1 MVRSSVLTKE
11 RRCSRHLDVEG
22 EKTMILRNRFL
33 SGQDGAALD
42 YCVACGTTPLL
53 VSYFDRS
60 LITVKAIGA
69 SFSSKHAGFELLG
82 NSYGRS
88 HLYRGDC
95 EYEYYTAQV
104 DGYDPFYQGL
114 VVNKELHNK
123 YLITTPSHEKEDFYT
138 FLMRNYDLPLMRE
151 WKDVL
156 WKRMRDHGRLTDDSS
171 LFAPDEDERIIPLP
185 DGRKVNLKD
194 IMVYQITLTQEE
206 LDNEVSALLRTNAIK
221 VCDTP
226 QKPLQ
231 FENMDDY
238 FNRYGVKLVEGLKK
252 DLKPLTDYE
261 TEVSTFTL
269 KHKRLYPQQIAM
281 VNGISALLT
290 GVGNKKG
297 RRKSRSSY
305 GILNEGMGTGKT
317 LQGASICESLA
328 VRKELRKGRTLAEV
342 YRDKDSVKYRNI
354 IMCPSHLVEKW
365 AEEVTSE
372 IPYARA
378 YVLKSFEDVLNLWK
392 KGPERTGR
400 EFYIMSK
407 DFAKLS
413 YSEKPTPT
421 KVRRGKLNFRQCTNC
436 GREVKGKDK
445 CTCGSTEW
453 RVLPTEEI
461 VTGLTCP
468 SCKSI
473 LVPYSGKNGSD
484 KDEPKTLMPRD
495 FAGKRDANSTCIFCG
510 ETLWQPHVR
519 NIGSTGNGKWKKI
532 SHFANKAKKGKKTAW
547 VHEDF
552 LLEYRIANDVKEGEY
567 TFVKGEGVRRYDP
580 ASFIKKHMKNFF
592 DVAVFDEVHTL
603 KGGDTA
609 QGHAMHALVKAS
621 KYQLA
626 LTGTI
631 AGGYAHHLFYM
642 LFRLDP
648 TRMRKEG
655 FNWNSVSKFS
665 EMYGA
670 VETVYEAQ
678 ANYTGEYN
686 VNSRGR
692 KLAEPKVMPGISP
705 LIIPK
710 FLLDKS
716 VTLDITDMSSHLPEL
731 HEKVVLVDAEDE
743 EEVKAQREYMRIV
756 EFLKDLANSGHG
768 MTVLSTMLQFSLSY
782 LDKPYGVEP
791 MLDPLTG
798 QLLVKVPNFDKFSD
812 VKNLLAKERVLVE
825 LVRSE
830 LSEGRNCFV
839 YAEYTN
845 SPQTCVTER
854 LKAIL
859 MHHAGLKEN
868 EVVILDSTVVE
879 AQKREAW
886 IHEKAAAGMKVC
898 IVNPKCVETGLDFCF
913 KHSGKVYNY
922 PSIIFYQLGY
932 SLFTIWQAS
941 RRHYRLNQKEECR
954 TYYMANRGTIQEV
967 VISLIAEKMAATAA
981 IQGKFSADGLSAMA
995 QGVDTRVRLAQALSD
1010 MDNETG
1016 KELQAMFDV
1025 VNNAADED
1033 TGDYVPMLLLRD
1045 LIGEEEALER
1055 TAEELSEVGDVFA
1068 FFEELEKMEI
1078 VNEYPEGSIMNPIN
1092 ARKSVKESGVKLYAS
1107 LDDTK
1112 EAKEGKEEM
1121 SIFALMEILSS
1132 GEEEVPEV
1140 EVTTVTTVGT
1150 RKVRK
1155 FAEGQMSF
1163 F

>member
-1 MVRSSVLTKE
+1 
-11 RRCSRHLDVEG
+11 
-22 EKTMILRNRFL
+22 MILRNRFL

-42 YCVACGTTPLL
+42 YCVAYGSTPLL

-69 SFSSKHAGFELLG
+69 NFASKHAGFTLLG
-82 NSYGRS
+82 KSYGRTN
-88 HLYRGDC
+88 LYRGDS
-95 EYEYYTAQV
+95 EYEYYTTQV
-104 DGYDPFYQGL
+104 EGYDPFYQGL
-114 VVNKELHNK
+114 VVNKALHNK
-123 YLITTPSHEKEDFYT
+123 YLITTASHEAEDFYT

-151 WKDVL
+151 WKDAL
-156 WKRMRDHGRLTDDSS
+156 WMHLRKQNRLTDDAS

-194 IMVYQITLTQEE
+194 IMVYHITLTQEE
-206 LDNEVSALLRTNAIK
+206 LDNTVSALLRTNAIK

-238 FNRYGVKLVEGLKK
+238 FNRYGVKLVEGLQK
-252 DLKPLTDYE
+252 DLKPLTEYE

-281 VNGISALLT
+281 VNGVSALLT
-290 GVGNKKG
+290 GVGNKKE

-305 GILNEGMGTGKT
+305 AILNEGMGTGKT

-328 VRKELRKGRTLAEV
+328 VRKELRKGRSLTEI

-365 AEEVTSE
+365 TEEVTSE
-372 IPYARA
+372 IPYAKA

-421 KVRRGKLNFRQCTNC
+421 KVRTGKLNFRQCTNC
-436 GREVKGKDK
+436 GREVKGKEK
-445 CTCGSTEW
+445 CTCGSTTW
-453 RVLPTEEI
+453 NVKPTEEMA
-461 VTGLTCP
+461 TGLTCP
-468 SCKSI
+468 RCKSI
-473 LVPYSGKNGSD
+473 LVPYSGKSNK
-484 KDEPKTLMPRD
+484 KDESRTLMPRD
-495 FAGKRDANSTCIFCG
+495 FAGKRDENSTCIFCG

-519 NIGSTGNGKWKKI
+519 NIGNMDRGKWKKI
-532 SHFANKAKKGKKTAW
+532 SHYSNKANKGKKTAW
-547 VHEDF
+547 VHEEF
-552 LLEYRIANDVKEGEY
+552 LLEYRIANGVKEGDY

-648 TRMRKEG
+648 GRMRKEG
-655 FNWNSVSKFS
+655 FSWNSVAKFS

-670 VETVYEAQ
+670 VENVYEAE
-678 ANYTGEYN
+678 ASYTGEYN
-686 VNSRGR
+686 VNSRGK
-692 KLAEPKVMPGISP
+692 KLREPKVMPGISP

-716 VTLDITDMSSHLPEL
+716 VTLDITDMSSHLPDL
-731 HEKVVLVDAEDE
+731 HENVVLVDAEDAE
-743 EEVKAQREYMRIV
+743 EIKAQREYNRIV

-812 VKNLLAKERVLVE
+812 VKNLLAKEKKLIE

-868 EVVILDSTVVE
+868 EVVVLDSTVVE

-913 KHSGKVYNY
+913 KHNGKEYNY

-941 RRHYRLNQKEECR
+941 RRHYRLNQSEECR

-1025 VNNAADED
+1025 VNNAAGED

-1045 LIGEEEALER
+1045 LIGEDEALER
-1055 TAEELSEVGDVFA
+1055 TVEELSEIGDVFA
-1068 FFEELEKMEI
+1068 FFEEIEKMEK
-1078 VNEYPEGSIMNPIN
+1078 VADESPVTTEYPEGSIMNPVN
-1092 ARKSVKESGVKLYAS
+1092 ARKTVKEPGVKLYAS
-1107 LDDTK
+1107 LETK
-1112 EAKEGKEEM
+1112 EVKEDKAEM

-1132 GEEEVPEV
+1132 GDDEKVPEV
-1140 EVTTVTTVGT
+1140 KVSTVTTARS
-1150 RKVRK
+1150 RKVK
-1155 FAEGQMSF
+1155 KAAEGQMSF

>member
-1 MVRSSVLTKE
+1 
-11 RRCSRHLDVEG
+11 
-22 EKTMILRNRFL
+22 MIIRNRFL
-33 SGQDGAALD
+33 SGQNGAALD
-42 YCVACGTTPLL
+42 YCVACGETPLL
-53 VSYFDRS
+53 ISYFDRS

-69 SFSSKHAGFELLG
+69 SFSSKHAGFTLLDK
-82 NSYGRS
+82 SYGRTN
-88 HLYRGDC
+88 LYRGDC
-95 EYEYYTAQV
+95 EYEYFTAQV

-123 YLITTPSHEKEDFYT
+123 YLITTASHEAEDFYT

-151 WKDVL
+151 WKDAF
-156 WKRMRDHGRLTDDSS
+156 WKWAQSNVCRCEDGMLY
-171 LFAPDEDERIIPLP
+171 APNDEVRIIPLS
-185 DGRKVNLKD
+185 DGRKVNLND
-194 IMVYQITLTQEE
+194 IKVYNIQLTQAE
-206 LDNEVSALLRTNAIK
+206 LDIAVSALLRTDAIK
-221 VCDTP
+221 FCDTP
-226 QKPLQ
+226 QKPLE

-238 FNRYGVKLVEGLKK
+238 FNRYGVKLVEGLQK

-290 GVGNKKG
+290 GVGNKKE

-328 VRKELRKGRTLAEV
+328 VRKELRKGRTLTEV
-342 YRDKDSVKYRNI
+342 YHDKDSVKYRNI

-365 AEEVTSE
+365 AEEVKSE
-372 IPYARA
+372 VPYAKA
-378 YVLKSFEDVLNLWK
+378 YVLKTFEDVLNLWK

-421 KVRRGKLNFRQCTNC
+421 KVQTKKLSFRKCTSC

-453 RVLPTEEI
+453 DVLPSKE
-461 VTGLTCP
+461 VATGLICP

-473 LVPYSGKNGSD
+473 LVPYSNKNGSD

-495 FAGKRDANSTCIFCG
+495 FAGKKDMNSICVFCG
-510 ETLWQPHVR
+510 ETLWQPYVR
-519 NIGSTGNGKWKKI
+519 NIGSTDRGKWKKI

-552 LLEYRIANDVKEGEY
+552 LLEYCIANDVKQGEY
-567 TFVKGEGVRRYDP
+567 SFVKGEGVRRYDP

-648 TRMRKEG
+648 GRMRKEG
-655 FNWNSVSKFS
+655 FNWNSVAKFS

-670 VETVYEAQ
+670 VETVYEAE
-678 ANYTGEYN
+678 ASYTGEYN
-686 VNSRGR
+686 VNSRGK
-692 KLAEPKVMPGISP
+692 KLREPKVMPGISP

-731 HEKVVLVDAEDE
+731 RENVVLVDAEDE
-743 EEVKAQREYMRIV
+743 EENRAQREYKRIV
-756 EFLKDLANSGHG
+756 DFLKDLANSGHG

-791 MLDPLTG
+791 MLDPLSG
-798 QLLVKVPNFDKFSD
+798 NLLVKVPSFDKFSN
-812 VKNLLAKERVLVE
+812 VSNLLTKEKKLVE
-825 LVRSE
+825 LVRNE
-830 LSEGRNCFV
+830 LFEGRNCFV

-868 EVVILDSTVVE
+868 EVVVLDSTVVE
-879 AQKREAW
+879 AQKRETW

-913 KHSGKVYNY
+913 KHNGKVYNY

-954 TYYMANRGTIQEV
+954 TYYMAYRWTIQEV
-967 VISLIAEKMAATAA
+967 VISMIAEKMAATAA

-1025 VNNAADED
+1025 VNNAAGED

-1045 LIGEEEALER
+1045 LIGEDEALER
-1055 TAEELSEVGDVFA
+1055 TVEELSEVGDVFA
-1068 FFEELEKMEI
+1068 FFEELEKMEKI
-1078 VNEYPEGSIMNPIN
+1078 KEERPVVTKYPDGSIMNPVN
-1092 ARKSVKESGVKLYAS
+1092 ARKSVIEPGFKLYAS
-1107 LDDTK
+1107 LEDTK
-1112 EAKEGKEEM
+1112 EVKEDSEEM
-1121 SIFALMEILSS
+1121 NIFALMEILSS
-1132 GEEEVPEV
+1132 GNDEEVPEV
-1140 EVTTVTTVGT
+1140 KVATITTSNV
-1150 RKVRK
+1150 RRARK